1 MCLCSCEVNQK
12 LFSTQIGVKKI
23 SKSFNC
29 LFFFHLHILEYIIM
43 PPKKKGVQEK
53 PILLGRPGNNLK
65 CGIVGLANVGKS
77 TFFQAI
83 TKSPLGN
90 PANYPFATIEPEEAR
105 VVVPSERFDKLCEM
119 YKPKS
124 EVPAFLTVY
133 DIHGLTK
140 GAASGEGLGNNF
152 LSNIRAVDA
161 IFQMTRAF
169 DDADIIHI
177 NDEVNPVADLDIV
190 KDELR
195 LKDIEF
201 ATKYLEGIEK
211 ITKRGG
217 QSLEVKQKKEEAELV
232 KRIIK
237 LLEDGQRVYNQT
249 WTAKEVDSINQ
260 MLLLTAKPVIYLIN
274 LSEKDYIRK
283 KNKHLLKIK
292 EWVDKNSPGDLIVPV
307 SVSLEEKLAGM
318 GSDEEREAYCKEI
331 GAQSA
336 LPKIIVAMRQKLD
349 LISFFTGGPDE
360 VREWTIRKWYTAPQA
375 AGTIHTDLERTFI
388 LAQVIK
394 YNDLIEYGD
403 EASVKAAGKLLQKGK
418 DYFVEDGDIIYV
430 KAAEG
435 KAR

>member
-1 MCLCSCEVNQK
+1 M
-12 LFSTQIGVKKI
+12 
-23 SKSFNC
+23 
-29 LFFFHLHILEYIIM
+29 
-43 PPKKKGVQEK
+43 
-53 PILLGRPGNNLK
+53 GRPGNNLK
-65 CGIVGLANVGKS
+65 SGIVGLANVGKS

-83 TKSPLGN
+83 TRCPLGN
-90 PANYPFATIEPEEAR
+90 PANYPFATIDPEEAR
-105 VVVPSERFDKLCEM
+105 VIVPSPRFDKLCEL

-133 DIHGLTK
+133 DIAGLTK
-140 GAASGEGLGNNF
+140 GAHAGEGLGNNF
-152 LSNIRAVDA
+152 LANIRAVDS
-161 IFQMTRAF
+161 IFQMVRCF

-177 NDEVNPVADLDIV
+177 NDEVNPIADLDII

-201 ATKYLEGIEK
+201 ANTYLEGVEK
-211 ITKRGG
+211 IAKRGG
-217 QSLEVKQKKEEAELV
+217 QSLEVKQKKEEAEFV
-232 KRIIK
+232 KKVIQM
-237 LLEDGQRVYNQT
+237 LEDGKRIANQT
-249 WTAKEVDSINQ
+249 WTAKEVDIINQ
-260 MLLLTAKPVIYLIN
+260 MFLLTAKPCIYLIN

-283 KNKHLLKIK
+283 KNKYLLKIK
-292 EWVDKNSPGDLIVPV
+292 EWVDTNSPGDLIVPL
-307 SVSLEEKLAGM
+307 SVSLEEKLANM
-318 GSDEEREAYCKEI
+318 ESDEEREAYCKEI

-394 YNDLIEYGD
+394 YDDLIELGD
-403 EASVKAAGKLLQKGK
+403 ENSVRAAGKLMQKGK

-430 KAAEG
+430 KAADG

>member
-1 MCLCSCEVNQK
+1 MA
-12 LFSTQIGVKKI
+12 
-23 SKSFNC
+23 
-29 LFFFHLHILEYIIM
+29 
-43 PPKKKGVQEK
+43 PKKKGVVEK

-65 CGIVGLANVGKS
+65 SGIVGLANVGKS

-83 TKSPLGN
+83 TRSPLGN
-90 PANYPFATIEPEEAR
+90 PANYPFATIDPEEAR
-105 VVVPSERFDKLCEM
+105 VIVPSPRFDKLCEL

-133 DIHGLTK
+133 DIAGLTK
-140 GAASGEGLGNNF
+140 GAHAGEGLGNNF
-152 LSNIRAVDA
+152 LANIRAVDS
-161 IFQMTRAF
+161 IFQMVRCF

-177 NDEVNPVADLDIV
+177 NDEVNPIADLDII

-195 LKDIEF
+195 LKDIDF
-201 ATKYLEGIEK
+201 ANTYLEGVEK
-211 ITKRGG
+211 IAKRGG
-217 QSLEVKQKKEEAELV
+217 QSLEVKQKKEEAEFV
-232 KRIIK
+232 KKVIQM
-237 LLEDGQRVYNQT
+237 LEDGKRIANQT
-249 WTAKEVDSINQ
+249 WTAKEVDVINQ
-260 MLLLTAKPVIYLIN
+260 MLLLTAKPCIYLIN

-283 KNKHLLKIK
+283 KNKYLLKIK
-292 EWVDKNSPGDLIVPV
+292 EWVDTNSPGDLIVPL
-307 SVSLEEKLAGM
+307 SVSFEEKLASM
-318 GSDEEREAYCKEI
+318 ESDEEREAYCKEI

-394 YNDLIEYGD
+394 YEDLIEYGD
-403 EASVKAAGKLLQKGK
+403 ENSVRAAGKLMQKGK
-418 DYFVEDGDIIYV
+418 DYFVEDGDIIYI
-430 KAAEG
+430 KAADG

>member
-1 MCLCSCEVNQK
+1 MA
-12 LFSTQIGVKKI
+12 
-23 SKSFNC
+23 
-29 LFFFHLHILEYIIM
+29 
-43 PPKKKGVQEK
+43 PKKKAAAEK

-65 CGIVGLANVGKS
+65 SGIVGLANVGKS

-105 VVVPSERFDKLCEM
+105 VIVPSPRFNKLCDL

-124 EVPAFLTVY
+124 EVPAFMTIY
-133 DIHGLTK
+133 DIAGLTK
-140 GAASGEGLGNNF
+140 GAHAGEGLGNNF
-152 LSNIRAVDA
+152 LANIRAVDA
-161 IFQMTRAF
+161 IFQVVRCF
-169 DDADIIHI
+169 EDSDIIHI
-177 NDEVNPVADLDIV
+177 NDEVNPTADLDIV
-190 KDELR
+190 LDELR

-201 ATKYLEGIEK
+201 ATKHLEGIEK

-217 QSLEVKQKKEEAELV
+217 QSLEVKQKKEEAVLV
-232 KRIIK
+232 KRIIDM
-237 LLEDGQRVYNQT
+237 LENRQRIANQT
-249 WTAKEVDSINQ
+249 WTAKEVEAINQ
-260 MLLLTAKPVIYLIN
+260 MFLLTAKPCIYLVN

-292 EWVDKNSPGDLIVPV
+292 EWVDKYSPGDLIIPI
-307 SVSLEEKLAGM
+307 SVCLEEKLVGM
-318 GSDEEREAYCKEI
+318 SSDEERDAYLKEI

-336 LPKIIVAMRQKLD
+336 LPKIITSMRQKLD

-375 AGTIHTDLERTFI
+375 AGVIHTDLERTFI

-394 YNDLIEYGD
+394 YDDLIECGD
-403 EASVKAAGKLLQKGK
+403 EVSVRAAGKLMLKGK
-418 DYFVEDGDIIYV
+418 DYYVEDGDVLYV

>member
-1 MCLCSCEVNQK
+1 MA
-12 LFSTQIGVKKI
+12 
-23 SKSFNC
+23 
-29 LFFFHLHILEYIIM
+29 
-43 PPKKKGVQEK
+43 PKKKGVVEK
-53 PILLGRPGNNLK
+53 PVLLGRPGNNLK
-65 CGIVGLANVGKS
+65 SGIVGLANVGKS

-83 TKSPLGN
+83 TRCPLGN
-90 PANYPFATIEPEEAR
+90 PANYPFATIDPEEAR
-105 VVVPSERFDKLCEM
+105 VIVPSPRFDKLCEL

-124 EVPAFLTVY
+124 EGPAFLTVY
-133 DIHGLTK
+133 DIAGLTK
-140 GAASGEGLGNNF
+140 GAHAGEGLGNNF
-152 LSNIRAVDA
+152 LANIRAVDS
-161 IFQMTRAF
+161 IFQMVRCF

-177 NDEVNPVADLDIV
+177 NDEVNPIADLDII

-201 ATKYLEGIEK
+201 ANTYLEGVEK
-211 ITKRGG
+211 IAKRGG
-217 QSLEVKQKKEEAELV
+217 QSLEVKQKKEEAEFV
-232 KRIIK
+232 KKVIQM
-237 LLEDGQRVYNQT
+237 LEDGKRIANQT
-249 WTAKEVDSINQ
+249 WTAKEVDIINQ
-260 MLLLTAKPVIYLIN
+260 MFLLTAKPCIYLIN

-283 KNKHLLKIK
+283 KNKYLLKIK
-292 EWVDKNSPGDLIVPV
+292 EWVDTNSPGDLIVPL
-307 SVSLEEKLAGM
+307 SVSLEEKLANM
-318 GSDEEREAYCKEI
+318 ESDEEREAYCKEI

-394 YNDLIEYGD
+394 YDDLIELGD
-403 EASVKAAGKLLQKGK
+403 ENSVRAAGKLMQKGK

-430 KAAEG
+430 KAADG

>member
-1 MCLCSCEVNQK
+1 
-12 LFSTQIGVKKI
+12 
-23 SKSFNC
+23 
-29 LFFFHLHILEYIIM
+29 M
-43 PPKKKGVQEK
+43 PPKKKNVQEK

-65 CGIVGLANVGKS
+65 SGIVGLANVGKS

-83 TKSPLGN
+83 TRCPLGN

-105 VVVPSERFDKLCEM
+105 VIVPSPRFDKLCEM

-124 EVPAFLTVY
+124 EVPAFMTVY
-133 DIHGLTK
+133 DIAGLTK
-140 GAASGEGLGNNF
+140 GAHAGEGLGNNF
-152 LSNIRAVDA
+152 LANIRAVDA
-161 IFQMTRAF
+161 IFQMVRCF

-177 NDEVNPVADLDIV
+177 NDEVNPVADLTIV

-201 ATKYLEGIEK
+201 ANKYLEGIEK

-217 QSLEVKQKKEEAELV
+217 QSLEVKQKKDEAELV
-232 KRIIK
+232 KRIIAM
-237 LLEDGQRVYNQT
+237 LEEGKRIANQT
-249 WTAKEVDSINQ
+249 WTAKEVEIINQ
-260 MLLLTAKPVIYLIN
+260 MLLLTAKPCIYLVN
-274 LSEKDYIRK
+274 LSERDYVRK

-292 EWVDKNSPGDLIVPV
+292 EWVDENSPGDLIVPL

-318 GSDEEREAYCKEI
+318 ESDEEREAYCKEI

-360 VREWTIRKWYTAPQA
+360 VREWTIRRWYTAPQA

-394 YNDLIEYGD
+394 YDDLVEYGD
-403 EASVKAAGKLLQKGK
+403 EKAVQAAGKLLQKGR
-418 DYFVEDGDIIYV
+418 DYFVEDGVIIYV

>member
-1 MCLCSCEVNQK
+1 MA
-12 LFSTQIGVKKI
+12 
-23 SKSFNC
+23 
-29 LFFFHLHILEYIIM
+29 
-43 PPKKKGVQEK
+43 PKKKGVVEK
-53 PILLGRPGNNLK
+53 PVLLGRPGNNLK
-65 CGIVGLANVGKS
+65 SGIVGLANVGKS

-83 TKSPLGN
+83 TRCPLGN
-90 PANYPFATIEPEEAR
+90 PANYPFATIDPEEAR
-105 VVVPSERFDKLCEM
+105 VIVPSPRFDKLCEL

-133 DIHGLTK
+133 DIAGLTK
-140 GAASGEGLGNNF
+140 GAHAGEGLGNNF
-152 LSNIRAVDA
+152 LANIRAVDS
-161 IFQMTRAF
+161 IFQMVRCF

-177 NDEVNPVADLDIV
+177 NDEVNPIADLDII

-201 ATKYLEGIEK
+201 ANTYLEGVEK
-211 ITKRGG
+211 IAKRGG
-217 QSLEVKQKKEEAELV
+217 QSLEVKQKKEEAEFV
-232 KRIIK
+232 KKVIQM
-237 LLEDGQRVYNQT
+237 LEDGKRIANQT
-249 WTAKEVDSINQ
+249 WTAKEVDIINQ
-260 MLLLTAKPVIYLIN
+260 MFLLTAKPCIYLIN

-283 KNKHLLKIK
+283 KHKYLLKIK
-292 EWVDKNSPGDLIVPV
+292 EWVDANSPGDLIVPL
-307 SVSLEEKLAGM
+307 SVSLEEKLANM
-318 GSDEEREAYCKEI
+318 ESDEEREAYCKEI

-394 YNDLIEYGD
+394 YDDLIELGD
-403 EASVKAAGKLLQKGK
+403 ENSVRAAGKLMQKGK

-430 KAAEG
+430 KAADG

>member
-1 MCLCSCEVNQK
+1 MA
-12 LFSTQIGVKKI
+12 
-23 SKSFNC
+23 
-29 LFFFHLHILEYIIM
+29 
-43 PPKKKGVQEK
+43 PKKKGVVEK
-53 PILLGRPGNNLK
+53 PVLLGRPGNNLK
-65 CGIVGLANVGKS
+65 SGIVGKS

-83 TKSPLGN
+83 TRCPLGN
-90 PANYPFATIEPEEAR
+90 PANYPFATIDPEEAR
-105 VVVPSERFDKLCEM
+105 VIVPSPRFDKLCEL

-133 DIHGLTK
+133 DIAGLTK
-140 GAASGEGLGNNF
+140 GAHAGEGLGNNF
-152 LSNIRAVDA
+152 LANIRAVDS
-161 IFQMTRAF
+161 IFQMVRCF

-177 NDEVNPVADLDIV
+177 NDEVNPIADLDII

-201 ATKYLEGIEK
+201 ANTYLEGVEK
-211 ITKRGG
+211 IAKRGG
-217 QSLEVKQKKEEAELV
+217 QSLEVKQKKEEAEFV
-232 KRIIK
+232 KKVIQM
-237 LLEDGQRVYNQT
+237 LEDGKRIANQT
-249 WTAKEVDSINQ
+249 WTAKEVDIINQ
-260 MLLLTAKPVIYLIN
+260 MFLLTAKPCIYLIN

-283 KNKHLLKIK
+283 KNKYLLKIK
-292 EWVDKNSPGDLIVPV
+292 EWVDANSPGDLIVPL
-307 SVSLEEKLAGM
+307 SVSLEEKLANM
-318 GSDEEREAYCKEI
+318 ESDEEREAYCKEI

-394 YNDLIEYGD
+394 YDDLIELGD
-403 EASVKAAGKLLQKGK
+403 ENSVRAAGKLMQKGK

-430 KAAEG
+430 KAADG

>member
-1 MCLCSCEVNQK
+1 MA
-12 LFSTQIGVKKI
+12 
-23 SKSFNC
+23 
-29 LFFFHLHILEYIIM
+29 
-43 PPKKKGVQEK
+43 PKKKGVVEK
-53 PILLGRPGNNLK
+53 PVLLGRPGNNLK
-65 CGIVGLANVGKS
+65 SGIVGLANVGKS

-83 TKSPLGN
+83 TRCPLGN
-90 PANYPFATIEPEEAR
+90 PPNYPFATIDPEEAR
-105 VVVPSERFDKLCEM
+105 VIVPSPRFDKLCEL

-133 DIHGLTK
+133 DIAGLTK
-140 GAASGEGLGNNF
+140 GAHAGEGLGNNF
-152 LSNIRAVDA
+152 LANIRAVDS
-161 IFQMTRAF
+161 IFQMVRCF

-177 NDEVNPVADLDIV
+177 NDEVNPIADLDII

-201 ATKYLEGIEK
+201 ANTYLEGVEK
-211 ITKRGG
+211 IAKRGG
-217 QSLEVKQKKEEAELV
+217 QSLEVKQKKEEAEFV
-232 KRIIK
+232 KKVIQM
-237 LLEDGQRVYNQT
+237 LEDGKRIANQT
-249 WTAKEVDSINQ
+249 WTAKEVDIINQ
-260 MLLLTAKPVIYLIN
+260 MFLLTAKPCIYLIN

-283 KNKHLLKIK
+283 KNKYLLKIK
-292 EWVDKNSPGDLIVPV
+292 EWVDANSPGDLIVPL
-307 SVSLEEKLAGM
+307 SVSLEEKLANM
-318 GSDEEREAYCKEI
+318 ESDEEREAYCKEI

-394 YNDLIEYGD
+394 YDDLIELGD
-403 EASVKAAGKLLQKGK
+403 ENSVRAAGKLMQKGK

-430 KAAEG
+430 KAADG

>member
-1 MCLCSCEVNQK
+1 
-12 LFSTQIGVKKI
+12 
-23 SKSFNC
+23 
-29 LFFFHLHILEYIIM
+29 M

-65 CGIVGLANVGKS
+65 SGIVGLANVGKS

-83 TKSPLGN
+83 TRSPLGN
-90 PANYPFATIEPEEAR
+90 PANYPFATIDPEEAR
-105 VVVPSERFDKLCEM
+105 VIVPSPRFEELCGI

-124 EVPAFLTVY
+124 EVRAYMTLY
-133 DIHGLTK
+133 DIAGLTK
-140 GAASGEGLGNNF
+140 GAHAGEGLGNNF
-152 LSNIRAVDA
+152 LANIRAVDA
-161 IFQMTRAF
+161 IFQVVRCF
-169 DDADIIHI
+169 EDADIIHI
-177 NDEVNPVADLDIV
+177 MDEVNPYADLEII

-201 ATKYLEGIEK
+201 AQKHLEGIDK

-232 KRIIK
+232 KKIIG
-237 LLEDGQRVYNQT
+237 LLEEGKRIANQK
-249 WTAKEVDSINQ
+249 WTQKEVEAING
-260 MLLLTAKPVIYLIN
+260 MLLLTAKPCIYLIN
-274 LSEKDYIRK
+274 LSERDYVRK

-292 EWVDKNSPGDLIVPV
+292 EWVDVHSPGDLIIPI

-318 GSDEEREAYCKEI
+318 ADDAERDAYCKEL
-331 GAQSA
+331 GATSA

-394 YNDLIEYGD
+394 YNDLIEYKD
-403 EASVKAAGKLLQKGK
+403 EVSVKAAGKLLSKGK
-418 DYFVEDGDIIYV
+418 DYFVEDGDIIFV
-430 KAAEG
+430 KAADG

>member
-1 MCLCSCEVNQK
+1 MA
-12 LFSTQIGVKKI
+12 
-23 SKSFNC
+23 
-29 LFFFHLHILEYIIM
+29 
-43 PPKKKGVQEK
+43 PKKKGVVEK
-53 PILLGRPGNNLK
+53 PVLLGRPGNNLK
-65 CGIVGLANVGKS
+65 SGIVGLANVGKS

-83 TKSPLGN
+83 TRCPLGN
-90 PANYPFATIEPEEAR
+90 PANYPFATMDPEEAR
-105 VVVPSERFDKLCEM
+105 GIVPSPRFDKLCEL

-133 DIHGLTK
+133 DIAGLTK
-140 GAASGEGLGNNF
+140 GAHAGEGLGNNF
-152 LSNIRAVDA
+152 LANIRAVDS
-161 IFQMTRAF
+161 IFQMVRCF

-177 NDEVNPVADLDIV
+177 NDEVNPIADLDII

-201 ATKYLEGIEK
+201 ANTYLEGVEK
-211 ITKRGG
+211 IAKRGG
-217 QSLEVKQKKEEAELV
+217 QSLEVKQKKEEAEFV
-232 KRIIK
+232 KKVIQM
-237 LLEDGQRVYNQT
+237 LEDGKRIANQT
-249 WTAKEVDSINQ
+249 WTAKEVDIINQ
-260 MLLLTAKPVIYLIN
+260 MFLLTAKPCIYLIN

-283 KNKHLLKIK
+283 KNKYLLKIK
-292 EWVDKNSPGDLIVPV
+292 EWVDANSPGDLIVPL
-307 SVSLEEKLAGM
+307 SVSLEEKLANM
-318 GSDEEREAYCKEI
+318 ESDEEREAYCKEI

-394 YNDLIEYGD
+394 YDDLIELGD
-403 EASVKAAGKLLQKGK
+403 ENSVRAAGKLMQKGK

-430 KAAEG
+430 KAADG